1 MRKIIF
7 KARCLETGEWVFGDL
22 NHFSDGRVAI
32 ADSEQDWF
40 LVDPE
45 TVCQYT
51 GLNDKNGKRI
61 FENDIVEYQLEPDG
75 TPIKGADKRLIG
87 RVFFSEWRASFSVTA
102 GKRLSINNDLFNY
115 VRNGNWVEV
124 IGNTHDNKVV
134 KANAQA
140 DSV

>member
-7 KARCLETGEWVFGDL
+7 KARRLDNGEWVFGDL
-22 NHFSDGRVAI
+22 NHFSDSRAAV

-51 GLNDKNGKRI
+51 GLNDKNGNRI
-61 FENDIVEYQLEPDG
+61 FEGDRVLHNYMGSDLRGIVLFGEY
-75 TPIKGADKRLIG
+75 ADQRHRLDQG
-87 RVFFSEWRASFSVTA
+87 F
-102 GKRLSINNDLFNY
+102 Y
-115 VRNGNWVEV
+115 VRWQDTVCSLRSDLGFWTTHRKIEV
-124 IGNTHDNKVV
+124 IGNIHDSKAV
-134 KANAQA
+134 KMDAQT